1 MRAIVSRMPGLL
13 RPTRPLRTLLLLI
26 VVSLM
31 LSSCASGL
39 RRVTDEAKVEEWG
52 LCSHPQP
59 GANILC
65 LEFRRPL

>member
-1 MRAIVSRMPGLL
+1 M
-13 RPTRPLRTLLLLI
+13 RTLLLLM

-31 LSSCASGL
+31 LSGCASGL
-39 RRVTDEAKVEEWG
+39 RRVADETRAEEWG

-59 GANILC
+59 GANIFC